1 MTRQAAARVSV
12 FHLKAEVIHAGWSV
26 KLLFAVHVAVNKTQ
40 GHGQPT
46 TSNWATWVEA
56 GYPAS

>member
-1 MTRQAAARVSV
+1 MTRRAAARVSV

-46 TSNWATWVEA
+46 TSN
-56 GYPAS
+56 